1 MTRIYT
7 VQPTQAQEN
16 LQIYLDALRQP
27 WQVWGN
33 QGYFTKEFVK

>member
-1 MTRIYT
+1 MTRIYR
-7 VQPTQAQEN
+7 VQLTQAQEN
-16 LQIYLDALRQP
+16 LQICLDGLPQP